1 MRGAERCDGV
11 YVVALAAGE
20 QRGDVVGR
28 GCRLLIFAA
37 VCEQSRERSDRRAA
51 ERVTDEIYLLY
62 IAVRVWL
69 APALNHGLCVGSAV
83 AAVVEFLGVRLA
95 VVNASAGY
103 LCVELAYSVP
113 VARHRADGCGI
124 AFIVKLVQLVHERA

>member
-28 GCRLLIFAA
+28 GCRLLLFAA

-51 ERVTDEIYLLY
+51 ERVTDEIYFFNV
-62 IAVRVWL
+62 AVGVGF

-83 AAVVEFLGVRLA
+83 AVVVEFPGVTKFRE
-95 VVNASAGY
+95 S
-103 LCVELAYSVP
+103 
-113 VARHRADGCGI
+113 
-124 AFIVKLVQLVHERA
+124 